1 MFEAVRRGVTMN
13 TRITV
18 HVHTA
23 ITPSTLPTNIVN
35 KNGVL
40 APADAASPPAP
51 RPKPRADSNPET
63 KRNGSANIKSWRRR
77 REYHPRVVRRNDY
90 EVWIDRL
97 NLDVWS
103 LLHRN
108 VFVRAKVTVRFR
120 LAAHALNGIH
130 NRRAVGENGVA

>member
-1 MFEAVRRGVTMN
+1 MN
-13 TRITV
+13 TRVAV

-90 EVWIDRL
+90 EVWIDWL
-97 NLDVWS
+97 NLNVWS
-103 LLHRN
+103 LSHGN
-108 VFVRAKVTVRFR
+108 VFARAKGTVLFP
-120 LAAHALNGIH
+120 LPAHAWNGIH
-130 NRRAVGENGVA
+130 NSGTVGENGVA

>member
-1 MFEAVRRGVTMN
+1 MFEAVRRDVTMN

-18 HVHTA
+18 HVHPA

-90 EVWIDRL
+90 KIWIDRL
-97 NLDVWS
+97 NLDVWPLS
-103 LLHRN
+103 HRN
-108 VFVRAKVTVRFR
+108 VFVRAKIAILFR
-120 LAAHALNGIH
+120 LTAHALNGIP
-130 NRRAVGENGVA
+130 NCGTVCKNGVA

>member
-1 MFEAVRRGVTMN
+1 MFEAVRPDVAMN
-13 TRITV
+13 TRVAV

-51 RPKPRADSNPET
+51 SPKPRADSNPET

-77 REYHPRVVRRNDY
+77 RENHPRVVRRNDY
-90 EVWIDRL
+90 EVWNDRL
-97 NLDVWS
+97 NLNVWS
-103 LLHRN
+103 LSHRN
-108 VFVRAKVTVRFR
+108 VFVRAKITVRFR
-120 LAAHALNGIH
+120 LTAHALNGIH
-130 NRRAVGENGVA
+130 NCGPVCENGVA

>member
-13 TRITV
+13 TRVAV

-63 KRNGSANIKSWRRR
+63 KCNGSANIKSWRRR
-77 REYHPRVVRRNDY
+77 REYNPRSVRRNDY

-103 LLHRN
+103 LSHRN
-108 VFVRAKVTVRFR
+108 VFVRAKIAVLFR
-120 LAAHALNGIH
+120 LTTHALNGIH
-130 NRRAVGENGVA
+130 NCGTIYENGVA